1 MKIEDGRITPL
12 RSVLVLRGLGA
23 GTWPSEAL
31 RGIAETFNVLVIDA
45 PDGVTVETFDERE
58 MLQAGWVRTTDG
70 ARDLVGV
77 LAQRRDSLPDWA
89 RELLAP
95 YVRPF
100 IRDTTSCDECGL
112 VGEHEADC
120 ETGAVAEHTEA
131 LS

>member
-31 RGIAETFNVLVIDA
+31 QGIAETFNVLVIDA
-45 PDGVTVETFDERE
+45 PDGVTVETF
-58 MLQAGWVRTTDG
+58 
-70 ARDLVGV
+70 
-77 LAQRRDSLPDWA
+77 
-89 RELLAP
+89 
-95 YVRPF
+95 VRPF